1 MGASYEGKGLIVGH
15 IAKDYDVHVR
25 VGASNAGHTA
35 YVDGEK
41 HVVQAIPV
49 AAYANPEAVCVIGAG
64 AIISLDILNEEI
76 ERNRL
81 WRRRNNL
88 PALQLLIDYR
98 AHVVMQHHIDQEG
111 ESDLQERIGSTSA
124 TASEG
129 IGAASAARLMRDAD
143 CYQASNFKD
152 LHQYMSDTVQALH
165 AYREADMRILLEG
178 TQGTGLSIT
187 TGDFPY
193 VTSRNPTASGIAAD
207 CGIGP
212 KHIGEVILVLRTF
225 PIRVAGNSGPFGP
238 GSQEITF
245 QDLGVSEER
254 TTVTKKVRRIATFSM
269 LQAQEAVNINGAT
282 KLAITFSDYIVPDL
296 YGATEIPR
304 DTDKEFKLGVLSE
317 MIDSIESVTGAP
329 VEFLGTGPETVIP
342 MADEAN
348 RFRIFQHIQRM
359 QLAKERSGD
368 IEAPEVNN

>member
-1 MGASYEGKGLIVGH
+1 
-15 IAKDYDVHVR
+15 
-25 VGASNAGHTA
+25 
-35 YVDGEK
+35 
-41 HVVQAIPV
+41 
-49 AAYANPEAVCVIGAG
+49 
-64 AIISLDILNEEI
+64 
-76 ERNRL
+76 
-81 WRRRNNL
+81 
-88 PALQLLIDYR
+88 
-98 AHVVMQHHIDQEG
+98 MQHHIDQEG

-282 KLAITFSDYIVPDL
+282 QLAITFSDYIVPDL
-296 YGATEIPR
+296 YGATEIPK